1 MDRAYRAGFR
11 RLVVAFDAHSQA
23 RTRLLHHSIGDF
35 PIASSTAERPLL
47 RSAGSTWGS
56 PIESSMVLT
65 VTAAADVRS
74 VLIRSMLDDEGPV
87 ADDEFIV
94 ALACR
99 SLPIVVLGC
108 RPSDADYRGL

>member
-1 MDRAYRAGFR
+1 M
-11 RLVVAFDAHSQA
+11 
-23 RTRLLHHSIGDF
+23 
-35 PIASSTAERPLL
+35 
-47 RSAGSTWGS
+47 RSAGSTGGS

-65 VTAAADVRS
+65 AIAAADVRS
-74 VLIRSMLDDEGPV
+74 VLIRSMLDEFDDPV
-87 ADDEFIV
+87 ADEEFIV

>member
-1 MDRAYRAGFR
+1 
-11 RLVVAFDAHSQA
+11 
-23 RTRLLHHSIGDF
+23 
-35 PIASSTAERPLL
+35 
-47 RSAGSTWGS
+47 
-56 PIESSMVLT
+56 MVLT
-65 VTAAADVRS
+65 ATAAADVRS
-74 VLIRSMLDDEGPV
+74 VLIRSMLDEFEDPV